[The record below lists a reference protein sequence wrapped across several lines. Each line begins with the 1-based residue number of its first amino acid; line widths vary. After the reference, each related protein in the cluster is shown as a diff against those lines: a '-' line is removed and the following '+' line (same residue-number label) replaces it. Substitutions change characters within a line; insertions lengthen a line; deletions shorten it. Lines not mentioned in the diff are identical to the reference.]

1 MRRLIILAVVVA
13 VTAALAAPA
22 LALPGKPDFND
33 HIFADGQAYGTKVV
47 AMLPTPNGKN
57 MQSFDKLFIV
67 TNGAEGQLPVA
78 EAAPGNSDYNGGRW
92 YTHTATWTEAGL
104 AAHGGPVLLTSYADV
119 MLHASLGHLEISAG
133 PGATGAPAFF
143 VCPLLPVK

>member
-57 MQSFDKLFIV
+57 MQSFDKLFII
-67 TNGAEGQLPVA
+67 TNGLEGQLPVA

-92 YTHTATWTEAGL
+92 YTAVPGTRAERPHRRDNTSGRYLCGNRHVVAFDNGSAAT
-104 AAHGGPVLLTSYADV
+104 
-119 MLHASLGHLEISAG
+119 LGRVVG
-133 PGATGAPAFF
+133 TRTR
-143 VCPLLPVK
+143 